1 MTFKQM
7 ANDDFER
14 AYLKAFWRRVV
25 NRLTKGE
32 NDLLPYDE
40 VREHLPIKGQHY
52 LGLMQVPIDQ
62 IVGSL
67 GRYRDFDRAFLP
79 RQKRTK
85 DRWVSIDKAQYEEIA
100 LPPIELYKIG
110 EVYFVKDGNHR
121 VSVARER
128 GQEFVDARVVEI
140 EVPVPLTSDTRI
152 ADLDLKQ
159 EYAQFVERTGLFA
172 IRPQAKI
179 ELTLPGEYDR
189 LLEQI
194 NVHRWYLGQQRQA
207 EIPFSEAVASWYDNV
222 YTPLVQSI
230 EDLGLVEEF
239 PHRTASDLYLWVFE
253 YLWYLREA
261 IRDEFDLEEATKQF
275 VSQYTSWPVKRL
287 VDLLERAA
295 WIEYFILA
303 QERAEF
309 LSRTKIYQAR
319 PGADIDITIPG
330 MYEKLLE
337 HIDVHRWFLGEEKK
351 SEVSYEEAALSW
363 YDQIYLPLM
372 KIIREQQILREF
384 PGRTEAD
391 LYLWIIEHQAMLRS
405 TYGNEVLLE
414 TAAEDFAELYSQL
427 MTIKGVVARKKK
439 DKKEP

>member
-1 MTFKQM
+1 MTFERM

-52 LGLMQVPIDQ
+52 LGLQQVPIDQ

-85 DRWVSIDKAQYEEIA
+85 DRWVSIDKAKYEDIE

-140 EVPVPLTSDTRI
+140 EVSVPLTSDTRI
-152 ADLDLKQ
+152 SDLDLKQ
-159 EYAQFVERTGLFA
+159 EYAQFVEKTGIFA

-189 LLEQI
+189 ILEQI
-194 NVHRWYLGQQRQA
+194 NVHRWHLGQQRHA

-230 EDLGLVEEF
+230 ENLGLVEEF
-239 PHRTASDLYLWVFE
+239 PNRTASDLYLWVFE

-261 IRDEFDLEEATKQF
+261 IRDEFDLEETTKQF

-309 LSRTKIYQAR
+309 LSRTNIHQAR
-319 PGADIDITIPG
+319 PEADIHITIPG

-351 SEVSYEEAALSW
+351 SEVSFEEAALSW
-363 YDQIYLPLM
+363 YDQIYILLM
-372 KIIREQQILREF
+372 KIIREQHILREF
-384 PGRTEAD
+384 PGRSEAD

-405 TYGNEVLLE
+405 TYGNEIPLE

-427 MTIKGVVARKKK
+427 MTIQGVVARKKK